1 MFQSPRGNVDILI
14 GPPGVFALD
23 SKNLSGIVSVRHG
36 VLKTRWHEDPDHG
49 DENKTLASHSRSSA
63 RELRAALH
71 AHGVEV
77 DVQPVIVLWAEFEQ
91 RSILSKGV
99 AWIDGKHLAAVLGR
113 RLATLSQGSAAP
125 VVAAFESWL
134 GSMRDRHC
142 E

>member
-1 MFQSPRGNVDILI
+1 
-14 GPPGVFALD
+14 VFALD

-91 RSILSKGV
+91 RSILRQTRGM
-99 AWIDGKHLAAVLGR
+99 DRRKHLADVPRASPSDALARLRCAGR
-113 RLATLSQGSAAP
+113 G
-125 VVAAFESWL
+125 
-134 GSMRDRHC
+134 C
-142 E
+142 I